1 MSDNNYDKEE
11 YERERQERIAYI
23 ESIERQ
29 SEEEFNE
36 SKESSEYE
44 YKEEG
49 GKSKQVLLGL
59 LMTGTIGIIG
69 YTGFNYL
76 QDDTSQPQKTI
87 VMGPELTKVEEVA
100 PASQE
105 KETAPLVQIQ
115 APIEEKPELIASVA
129 PLPIVAP
136 KVTTEKSTVEP
147 TPSSIPKRE
156 IKTDNTLNE
165 LSEIV
170 SGVIE
175 SSKSKIEKI
184 EENVPEKEPEA
195 KKVIVVKETVKIEQP
210 KRVKPRVVIVRK
222 GDTLASIARNFM
234 VTLWSLNELFVQT
247 VVLEVH
253 RPCFILG
260 KKLLCLELE
269 LKKVEGWLL

>member
-222 GDTLASIARNFM
+222 GDTLASIA
-234 VTLWSLNELFVQT
+234 
-247 VVLEVH
+247 
-253 RPCFILG
+253 
-260 KKLLCLELE
+260 
-269 LKKVEGWLL
+269 